1 MIGEPII
8 AFPAQSSRPGFT
20 AMHRRGIPVSRA
32 HAVLLAAVAAVG
44 LPKLSAADEPP
55 AIAVFADGAEIRGPV
70 TDLAD
75 PAKAAIAKQPLLAAG
90 NPVRWVHLGKQES
103 VVPDAFIEFDNGDRL
118 PGRVILHEPE
128 GIEWETIPAAACPM
142 NHPTSRPALLAV
154 AGNGDASAGT
164 TRVGK
169 YRTVA
174 DDAVILVRRDRVR
187 RVVWRQGAA
196 RRWQPR
202 TLFLAN
208 GGVVAFRSLRWTD
221 EGVIALL
228 NDGTMERHD
237 FGAIS
242 ELHLPPRPDPWAAW
256 FESLVDESGVIQ
268 AESRAGIRLTTP
280 RSRWRPAPGTPVAMI
295 MTQPSWSLRPVF
307 LPVSAVSEI
316 AVFGIAEAPLSWI
329 APAEVTQ
336 RSPFGASWTWQADRN
351 VQGGP
356 LDVAG
361 PPAGWG
367 FGVQAR
373 TELVFPLC
381 DGVQAFR
388 GRIGLDRAAGSGGCV
403 RASLHVDD
411 AGTAALWASD
421 LLVGSGTWA
430 DCGSVALAGP
440 AAGQKS
446 LVLVADDAHRD
457 RPAGA
462 DPFDI
467 RDVVDWCD
475 PLLILDPVRVAEQ
488 VAGRLPF
495 IVPAWTGWAATPA
508 AGGTVKILPVIDP
521 IIVSER
527 AGWAGATV
535 AEGGPLRLTREWSA
549 LRPEDTH
556 LLIAVSAVGTTTG
569 GIELYVDGM
578 RWEIPLPAR
587 ANGTGLSPSER
598 AGKLPAVPFV
608 FPLAG
613 RPEGPLAVEIVAPAG
628 LAVQWHALGLT
639 GDLDGGWF
647 PLEPVTMESSAGS
660 TFKTRDDGAILVSLP
675 VPELD
680 DYTIRLR
687 SRSGDVHAVRID
699 ALTDPSL
706 KPSGGPGRSPNG
718 RARMSG
724 IVLSRAAAGAAM
736 PLQVVAAYVD
746 RFVHPDY
753 GPEAAVARTGG
764 LDRFW
769 EVTGVTSS
777 TAVFQLQQDDEQA
790 ADEIE
795 ILMEFRPQT
804 RERNQESLGCFRVYG
819 SSDPHA
825 RLPITNVTWL
835 VQQPEPD
842 AGPGRK
848 TIVGTP
854 AEPGSAP

>member
-1 MIGEPII
+1 MVGTFVPGTVFRFRATAGPGSRPQWRVPLTAPAGRGLLTRLVT
-8 AFPAQSSRPGFT
+8 AFPAQPSRPGFA
-20 AMHRRGIPVSRA
+20 AMNRRGITRA
-32 HAVLLAAVAAVG
+32 YAGAALVAAAAGGG
-44 LPKLSAADEPP
+44 LPGLSAADEPP
-55 AIAVFADGAEIRGPV
+55 AIAVFANAAEIRGPV

-128 GIEWETIPAAACPM
+128 GIEWETIPAAAYPM
-142 NHPTSRPALLAV
+142 NHPTSRPAVLAV

-242 ELHLPPRPDPWAAW
+242 ELHLPPRADPWAAW

-367 FGVQAR
+367 FGVHAR

-388 GRIGLDRAAGSGGCV
+388 GRVGLDRAAGSGGCV

-508 AGGTVKILPVIDP
+508 AGGTVKIVPVIDP
-521 IIVSER
+521 IIV
-527 AGWAGATV
+527 
-535 AEGGPLRLTREWSA
+535 
-549 LRPEDTH
+549 
-556 LLIAVSAVGTTTG
+556 
-569 GIELYVDGM
+569 
-578 RWEIPLPAR
+578 
-587 ANGTGLSPSER
+587 SER

-675 VPELD
+675 APELD

-687 SRSGDVHAVRID
+687 SRSGDVRAVRID

-706 KPSGGPGRSPNG
+706 KASGGPGRGPNG